1 MNSWRTSWLTLLLC
15 CGLNGAVIAQQDAL
29 RVGIIP
35 YLTPNVLMNLF
46 QPLRQH
52 LEKDLGRPVELYTA
66 SDVRSFARRTLK
78 PDFDI
83 VITAAHQARLAQLDG
98 GYRPLTR
105 FTGPLHAA
113 VIIARN
119 SPLNILNDLRG
130 RRIAITDRSILV
142 NIVMTKILAELKP
155 GDKDFEFVTVNSQ
168 NTAIL
173 SVAHGESEAAIIA
186 HFALDQSPDDQRQ
199 AVRVIYRS
207 EVLPNVTL
215 LASPKLDQPL
225 REKIRASLLGLSGS
239 PEGAA
244 FLERSRYQGIQN
256 ADEVFMK
263 TLDPYLKETRKQL
276 GL

>member
-1 MNSWRTSWLTLLLC
+1 MNLWRTCCLVLLLS
-15 CGLNGAVIAQQDAL
+15 CGLLGSAVAQQDAL

-35 YLTPNVLMNLF
+35 YLTPNVLMSLF

-66 SDVRSFARRTLK
+66 TDVRSFARRTLK

-98 GYRPLTR
+98 GYQPLAR

-113 VIIARN
+113 VIVARN
-119 SPLNILNDLRG
+119 SPLQQLNDLRG

-142 NIVMTKILAELKP
+142 NIVMTKTLADLKLS
-155 GDKDFEFVTVNSQ
+155 DKDFDFVTVNSQ
-168 NTAIL
+168 NTGII
-173 SVAHGESEAAIIA
+173 SVAQGESEAAIIA
-186 HFALDQSPDDQRQ
+186 HFTLDQSPEDQRR

-207 EVLPNVTL
+207 DALPNVML
-215 LASPKLDQPL
+215 LGSSKLDAAL
-225 REKIRASLLGLSGS
+225 TERIRTSLLNL
-239 PEGAA
+239 PNNHEGAA
-244 FLERSRYQGIQN
+244 FLEKSRYQGIQKI
-256 ADEVFMK
+256 DETFMK

>member
-1 MNSWRTSWLTLLLC
+1 MISWRTGGLILLLC
-15 CGLNGAVIAQQDAL
+15 CGLNGMAFAQQEAL

-35 YLTPNVLMNLF
+35 YLTPNVLISLF

-52 LEKDLGRPVELYTA
+52 LEKELGRPVELYTA
-66 SDVRSFARRTLK
+66 TDVRSFARRTLK

-98 GYRPLTR
+98 GYLPLAR

-113 VIIARN
+113 VVVAQN
-119 SPLNILNDLRG
+119 SLLTQLKDLRG
-130 RRIAITDRSILV
+130 RRVAITDRSILV
-142 NIVMTKILAELKP
+142 NIVMSKTLADLKLSE
-155 GDKDFEFVTVNSQ
+155 KDFDFVTVNSQ
-168 NTAIL
+168 NTAII
-173 SVAHGESEAAIIA
+173 SVAQGKSDAVIIA
-186 HFALDQSPDDQRQ
+186 HFALDQSPEDQRQ

-215 LASPKLDQPL
+215 LASPKLDQAL
-225 REKIRASLLGLSGS
+225 REKIGASLLRLAGS
-239 PEGAA
+239 PEGAD
-244 FLERSRYQGIQN
+244 FLEKSRYQGIQK
-256 ADEVFMK
+256 ADADFMK

>member
-1 MNSWRTSWLTLLLC
+1 MNAWRTRWLILLLC
-15 CGLNGAVIAQQDAL
+15 CGLHGAAAAQQEAL

-66 SDVRSFARRTLK
+66 TDVRSFARRTLK

-98 GYRPLTR
+98 GYQPLAR

-113 VIIARN
+113 VVVAKN
-119 SPLNILNDLRG
+119 SSINQLKDLRG
-130 RRIAITDRSILV
+130 RRVAITDRSILV
-142 NIVMTKILAELKP
+142 NIVMSKIFADLKLA
-155 GDKDFEFVTVNSQ
+155 DKDFDFVTVNSQ
-168 NTAIL
+168 NTAII
-173 SVAHGESEAAIIA
+173 STAQGESDAAIIA
-186 HFALDQSPDDQRQ
+186 HFALDQSPEDQRR

-207 EVLPNVTL
+207 EALPNVTL
-215 LASPKLDQPL
+215 LASAKIDGAL
-225 REKIRASLLGLSGS
+225 REKIRASLLSLPNT

-244 FLERSRYQGIQN
+244 FLEKSRYQGLQN
-256 ADEVFMK
+256 ADETFMK

>member
-1 MNSWRTSWLTLLLC
+1 MISWRTGGLILLLC
-15 CGLNGAVIAQQDAL
+15 CGLNGMAFAQQEAL

-35 YLTPNVLMNLF
+35 YLTPNVLISLF

-52 LEKDLGRPVELYTA
+52 LEKELGRPVELYTA
-66 SDVRSFARRTLK
+66 TDVRSFARRTLK

-98 GYRPLTR
+98 GYLPLAR

-113 VIIARN
+113 VVVAQN
-119 SPLNILNDLRG
+119 SPLAQLKDLRG
-130 RRIAITDRSILV
+130 RRVAITDRSILV
-142 NIVMTKILAELKP
+142 NIVMSKTLADLKLSE
-155 GDKDFEFVTVNSQ
+155 KDFDFVTVNSQ
-168 NTAIL
+168 NTAII
-173 SVAHGESEAAIIA
+173 SVAQGKSDAAIIA
-186 HFALDQSPDDQRQ
+186 HFALDQSPEDQRQ

-215 LASPKLDQPL
+215 LASPKLDQAL
-225 REKIRASLLGLSGS
+225 REKIGASLLGLAGS
-239 PEGAA
+239 PEGAD
-244 FLERSRYQGIQN
+244 FLEKSRYLGIQK
-256 ADEVFMK
+256 ADLAFMK

>member
-1 MNSWRTSWLTLLLC
+1 MNLWRTCCLVLLLS
-15 CGLNGAVIAQQDAL
+15 CGLLGSAVAQQDAL

-35 YLTPNVLMNLF
+35 YLTPNVLMSLF

-66 SDVRSFARRTLK
+66 TDVRSFARRTLK

-98 GYRPLTR
+98 GYQPLAR

-113 VIIARN
+113 VIVARN
-119 SPLNILNDLRG
+119 SPLQQLNDLRG

-142 NIVMTKILAELKP
+142 NIVMTKTLADLKLS
-155 GDKDFEFVTVNSQ
+155 DKDFDFVTVNSQ
-168 NTAIL
+168 NTGII
-173 SVAHGESEAAIIA
+173 SVAQGESEAAIIA
-186 HFALDQSPDDQRQ
+186 HFTLDQSPEDQRR

-207 EVLPNVTL
+207 DALPNVML
-215 LASPKLDQPL
+215 LGSSKLDAAL
-225 REKIRASLLGLSGS
+225 TERIRTSLLNLPNN

-244 FLERSRYQGIQN
+244 FLEKSRYQGIQKI
-256 ADEVFMK
+256 DETFMK

>member
-1 MNSWRTSWLTLLLC
+1 MNSWRICWLALLLC
-15 CGLNGAVIAQQDAL
+15 CGLIGSAVAQQEAL

-35 YLTPNVLMNLF
+35 YLTPNVLMSLF

-66 SDVRSFARRTLK
+66 TDVRSFARRTLK

-98 GYRPLTR
+98 GYQPLAR

-113 VIIARN
+113 VIVARN
-119 SPLNILNDLRG
+119 SPLQQLNDLRD

-142 NIVMTKILAELKP
+142 NIVMTKTLADLKLS
-155 GDKDFEFVTVNSQ
+155 DKDFDFVTVNSQ
-168 NTAIL
+168 NTGII
-173 SVAHGESEAAIIA
+173 SVAQGESEAAIIA
-186 HFALDQSPDDQRQ
+186 HFALDQSPEDQRR

-207 EVLPNVTL
+207 DALPNVTL
-215 LASPKLDQPL
+215 LGSSKLDAAL
-225 REKIRASLLGLSGS
+225 TERIRASLLSL
-239 PEGAA
+239 PNTPDGAA
-244 FLERSRYQGIQN
+244 FLEKSRYQGIQK
-256 ADEVFMK
+256 ADEPFMK

>member
-1 MNSWRTSWLTLLLC
+1 MNSWRTGWLILLLC
-15 CGLNGAVIAQQDAL
+15 CGLNGMAVAQQEVL

-35 YLTPNVLMNLF
+35 YLTPNVLMSLF

-52 LEKDLGRPVELYTA
+52 LEKELGRPVELYTA
-66 SDVRSFARRTLK
+66 ADVRSFARRTLK

-83 VITAAHQARLAQLDG
+83 VITAAHQARLAQLEG
-98 GYRPLTR
+98 GYQPLAR

-113 VIIARN
+113 VIVAQK
-119 SPLNILNDLRG
+119 SPLNQLKDLRG

-142 NIVMTKILAELKP
+142 NIVMSKVFAGLKLS
-155 GDKDFEFVTVNSQ
+155 DMDFDFVTVNSQ
-168 NTAIL
+168 NTAII
-173 SVAHGESEAAIIA
+173 SVAHGESDAAIIA
-186 HFALDQSPDDQRQ
+186 HFALDQSPEEQRR

-207 EVLPNVTL
+207 QALPNVTL
-215 LASPKLDQPL
+215 LASPKLDVAL
-225 REKIRASLLGLSGS
+225 REQIGASLLSLADN

-244 FLERSRYQGIQN
+244 FLETSRYLGIQKVDK
-256 ADEVFMK
+256 AFMK

>member
-1 MNSWRTSWLTLLLC
+1 MNLWRTCCLVLLLS
-15 CGLNGAVIAQQDAL
+15 CGLLGSAVAQQDAL

-35 YLTPNVLMNLF
+35 YLTPNVLMSLF

-66 SDVRSFARRTLK
+66 TDVRSFARRTLK

-98 GYRPLTR
+98 GYQPLAR

-113 VIIARN
+113 VIVARN
-119 SPLNILNDLRG
+119 SPLQQLNDLRG

-142 NIVMTKILAELKP
+142 NIVMTKTLADLKLS
-155 GDKDFEFVTVNSQ
+155 DKDFDFVTVNSQ
-168 NTAIL
+168 NTGII
-173 SVAHGESEAAIIA
+173 SVAQGESEAAIIA
-186 HFALDQSPDDQRQ
+186 HFTLDQSPEDQRR

-207 EVLPNVTL
+207 DALPSVMLLGSSKLDAALTERIRTSLLNLPNNH
-215 LASPKLDQPL
+215 
-225 REKIRASLLGLSGS
+225 
-239 PEGAA
+239 EGAA
-244 FLERSRYQGIQN
+244 FLEKSRYQGIQKI
-256 ADEVFMK
+256 DETFMK